1 MIMEKQISK
10 QDSKFQELKGLLQKG
25 NGNLIATDDLSVL
38 RLAKKYDI
46 RIIDFFYSNEI
57 EYHIDT
63 KKDIDFF
70 KSKAKN
76 TYILSEKAISCLK
89 RKENSAGLFAII
101 DLKLK
106 SLSDLKNIDY
116 LVVCDRL
123 EIPGNIGTIYRTCD
137 SAKVGGL
144 ILVDPI
150 TKANN
155 PSLVSSSRGCNLLI
169 PTVEA
174 SYNDTLNYLEENGY
188 TIFLG
193 EPNLG
198 KDYQKYDYNGK
209 VAIVVGNERFGI
221 NPDWYNH
228 KHEKVFIPMYGS
240 NNSLNVSVACSI
252 LIYEASMKKFNK

>member
-1 MIMEKQISK
+1 MEKLISK
-10 QDSKFQELKGLLQKG
+10 TSIEFQELRQLLKEG
-25 NGNLIATDDLSVL
+25 NGQLVATDDLSVL
-38 RLAKKYDI
+38 RLAKKYPVELVS
-46 RIIDFFYSNEI
+46 FFYSNEI
-57 EYHIDT
+57 DYHEDT
-63 KKDIDFF
+63 KEDI
-70 KSKAKN
+70 KELKKIAKN
-76 TYILSEKAISCLK
+76 NYIISKKNVDVLK
-89 RKENSAGLFAII
+89 RKENSAGLFGII

-106 SLSDLKNIDY
+106 NLDDLKDLDY
-116 LVVCDRL
+116 LVVCDQL

-144 ILVDPI
+144 ILVDTR
-150 TKANN
+150 TKPNN
-155 PSLVSSSRGCNLLI
+155 PSLISSSRGCNLLI
-169 PTVEA
+169 PTASVSYEEA
-174 SYNDTLNYLEENGY
+174 RDWLLKNNY

-198 KDYQKYDYNGK
+198 KDYQKYDYDGK
-209 VAIVVGNERFGI
+209 IAIVVGNERFGI

>member
-1 MIMEKQISK
+1 MEKQISK
-10 QDSKFQELKGLLQKG
+10 QDPKFQELKDLLKSG
-25 NGNLIATDDLSVL
+25 NKNLVATDDLSVL
-38 RLAKKYDI
+38 RLARKYDI
-46 RIIDFFYSNEI
+46 TIKDFFYSPEL
-57 EYHIDT
+57 EYHPDT
-63 KKDIDFF
+63 LNDIDFL
-70 KSKAKN
+70 KTKASN
-76 TYILSEKAISCLK
+76 TYILSKKLVESLK
-89 RKENSAGLFAII
+89 RKQNSAGLFAII

-106 SLSDLKNIDY
+106 KLEDLKNVDY
-116 LVVCDRL
+116 VVVSDKL

-144 ILVDPI
+144 ILVDPV

-155 PSLVSSSRGCNLLI
+155 PNLVSSSRGCNLLI

-174 SYNDTLNYLEENGY
+174 SYEDTLNYLQDNGY

-198 KDYQKYDYNGK
+198 KDYQKYDYQGK
-209 VAIVVGNERFGI
+209 IAIVVGNERFGI

-228 KHEKVFIPMYGS
+228 PHEKVFIPMYGS

-252 LIYEASMKKFNK
+252 LIYEASMKRYNK

>member
-1 MIMEKQISK
+1 MEKQIGK
-10 QDSKFQELKGLLQKG
+10 QDPKFEELKKLLKSGKG
-25 NGNLIATDDLSVL
+25 NLVATDDLSVL
-38 RLAKKYDI
+38 RLSKNYKVNI
-46 RIIDFFYSNEI
+46 LDFFYNPDE
-57 EYHIDT
+57 EYHEDT
-63 KKDIDFF
+63 LEDIKYF
-70 KSKAKN
+70 KSIAKN
-76 TYILSEKAISCLK
+76 TYLISSKLVESLK
-89 RKENSAGLFAII
+89 RKNNSAGLFAII
-101 DLKLK
+101 DLGEKKLD
-106 SLSDLKNIDY
+106 DLKNIDY
-116 LVVCDRL
+116 LVVTDKL

-137 SAKVGGL
+137 SANVGGL

-150 TKANN
+150 TKKNN

-174 SYNDTLNYLEENGY
+174 SYQDTLKFLLDNGY

-198 KDYQKYDYNGK
+198 KDYQKYDYSGK
-209 VAIVVGNERFGI
+209 IAIVVGNERFGI

-252 LIYEASMKKFNK
+252 LIYEASMKRYNK

>member
-1 MIMEKQISK
+1 MERQISK
-10 QDSKFQELKGLLQKG
+10 QDPKFQELKQLLKSGKG
-25 NGNLIATDDLSVL
+25 NLVATDDLSVL
-38 RLAKKYDI
+38 RLSKKYDVT
-46 RIIDFFYSNEI
+46 IIDFFYSNEI
-57 EYHIDT
+57 KYHEDT
-63 KKDIDFF
+63 TKDIEFF
-70 KSKAKN
+70 KSIAKN
-76 TYILSEKAISCLK
+76 TYLLSQKTIDSLK

-106 SLSDLKNIDY
+106 KLDDLKDIDY

-155 PSLVSSSRGCNLLI
+155 PNLVSSSRGCNLLI

-174 SYNDTLNYLEENGY
+174 SYEDTLNFLQNNGY
-188 TIFLG
+188 TVFLG

-198 KDYQKYDYNGK
+198 KDYQKYDYSGK